1 MKKGLWILAVSGMI
15 ALAGCG
21 GGADKEP
28 VSGSTTTTGTE
39 KLAGEIKVDGSST
52 VGPISSAIAEEFSAS
67 QPDVRVSVSES
78 GTGGGF
84 KKFVRGEIDICDAS
98 RPIQEDE
105 MKLAQENG
113 IEYIEV
119 PIAYDGLTVVLN
131 TGNTWCDTMTVEE
144 LKELWM
150 PGSTVKTWKD
160 IRPEW
165 PAEKIEMFGP
175 GQASGTFDYFTEA
188 IVGKKK
194 ASRTDYQMSENDN
207 DLVRGVAGNKNA
219 LGYFGYSYYDQ
230 NKDKL
235 KALKIDMKNGG
246 VAPSPETVMDGSYQ
260 PLSRPL
266 FIYISK
272 KASERP
278 EVKAFVNFYFDAA
291 SQKAIL
297 DEGFIT
303 LPSDVLKLAQERFTS
318 NKMGTLFGG
327 KEAIGLK
334 IGDLLSKESGK

>member
-1 MKKGLWILAVSGMI
+1 MKKRKI
-15 ALAGCG
+15 ALVALGLFALLGCG
-21 GGADKEP
+21 GNKETEPTTSGA
-28 VSGSTTTTGTE
+28 TE
-39 KLAGEIKVDGSST
+39 TKLTGEIKVDGSST
-52 VGPISSAIAEEFSAS
+52 VGPISSAIAEEFAAI
-67 QPDVRVSVSES
+67 QPEVRVSVSES

-98 RPIQEDE
+98 RPIQADE
-105 MKLAQENG
+105 MKLAEENS
-113 IEYIEV
+113 IEYIEIPV
-119 PIAYDGLTVVLN
+119 AYDGLTVVVN
-131 TGNTWCDTMTVEE
+131 KDNTWCDTLTVDE
-144 LKELWM
+144 LKKIWM

-165 PAEKIEMFGP
+165 PAEKIELFGA

-188 IVGKKK
+188 IVGEKK

-207 DLVRGVAGNKNA
+207 DLVRGVIGNKNA

-230 NKDKL
+230 NKDNL
-235 KALKIDMKNGG
+235 KGVKIDMKNGG
-246 VAPSPETVMDGSYQ
+246 IAPSPETVMDGTYQ

-272 KASERP
+272 KAYERP
-278 EVKAFVNFYFDAA
+278 EVKAFVMHYFEEA

-303 LPSDVLKLAQERFTS
+303 LPSNVVKLAKERFESGVT
-318 NKMGTLFGG
+318 GTLFGG
-327 KEAIGLK
+327 KEPIGLK
-334 IGDLLSKESGK
+334 IGDLMSKESGK